1 MIPRIILAIVL
12 CLAGTGVQ
20 AAVDTD
26 DAVLW
31 PEHQRTFIQDAP
43 GLLLTEEQKKTFMQA
58 SSEDRDAFIEEFLGD
73 DPIPETEENELAVGI
88 ERRLALV
95 RHEEYLSFVDHRA
108 RVLFLNGPPAHRE
121 IVDCG
126 QVFVPIE
133 VWFYGPEG
141 ARFPLILYKPTPDSG
156 YRAWFPTDSKRVLF
170 NSEMEYF
177 IEQLEEIGMMGRG
190 RKWLRQVCPDIVKV
204 DEATGVEGLRGFMD
218 NRPTDK
224 QVRVFLAPPVDL
236 GTWSSAAVATQL
248 PPGLEQFELS
258 DLEILFP
265 AKLRQRMIARFFVS
279 VPSIAGLGIS
289 EADDEPGIALA
300 IDGEVVQGKEVF
312 ERFRVR
318 FKLEPPTEDQPVA
331 LVVEQPLRPNR
342 DFVIHLAVV
351 DEVGGAMA
359 FVSQGFSVP
368 EEAQPIE
375 QPPVPEGT
383 IVAMG
388 NMLSEQT
395 IPGRDSLV
403 LVPPPG
409 DVVLGLW
416 RAEALVTGERIAKVK
431 FVIDDVVQ
439 MTRNSRPFTAELRL
453 GQFPVE
459 QYIRAEGYDESGE
472 LVDSDEV
479 VINQPRGAF
488 RVRIVEPAR
497 GASVSGR
504 ILSTA
509 EVTVPE
515 ERRVESVEFKVNEGS
530 VAMLERPPWQ
540 AEIDVPA
547 GGSMAYLSVVA
558 TLDDGS
564 QSEEVRFLN
573 SPQYLEE
580 VDVKLVE
587 LYTTVT
593 DKSGRLARGL
603 TEDQFKVSEDGRPQ
617 TISKFE
623 LVEDLPLTL
632 GLVVDTSTS
641 MADALSEA
649 KQAALGFLHNMIT
662 LRDKVFALA
671 FSSEP
676 TLLIPTTDDVEAVED
691 SLEELVSHG
700 ATSLHDAVVTS
711 LYYFRGVRG
720 RRAMVLLSDGDDT
733 SSAMAYRDALEYAR
747 RSGVTIYTIGLNVG
761 KLQTGVRGKL
771 TELAKETGG
780 RTFFISQAS
789 ELTLVYKEIEE
800 ELRSQYLVAYSSD
813 RPGQD
818 GEFRTV
824 EVKVSG
830 GKLKARTISG
840 YYP

>member
-1 MIPRIILAIVL
+1 MNMRILLAVAL
-12 CLAGTGVQ
+12 YLASTALQ
-20 AAVDTD
+20 AAVDTSI
-26 DAVLW
+26 AVLW
-31 PEHQRTFIQDAP
+31 PEHQRAFIQDAP
-43 GLLLTEEQKKTFMQA
+43 SLLLSDEQKLEFLQA
-58 SSEDRDAFIEEFLGD
+58 TTEDRDRFIEAFLGE
-73 DPIPETEENELAVGI
+73 DPIPETPENELQVGI

-95 RHEEYLSFVDHRA
+95 RHEEFLSFVDHRA

-141 ARFPLILYKPTPDSG
+141 ARFPLIFHKPTPESG

-170 NSEMEYF
+170 NEEMEYF
-177 IEQLEEIGMMGRG
+177 VEQLEELGMMGRG
-190 RKWLRQVCPDIVKV
+190 GRWLRKVCPDVEKV
-204 DEATGVEGLRGFMD
+204 DEATGVEGLRGFQK

-224 QVRVFLAPPVDL
+224 QVQAFLAPPVDL
-236 GTWSSAAVATQL
+236 GTWSTAAAATQL
-248 PPGLEQFELS
+248 PNDLDQIELS
-258 DLEILFP
+258 DVEVLFP
-265 AKLRQRMIARFFVS
+265 AKLRQRMITRFLVS
-279 VPSIAGLGIS
+279 IPSVAGLEVS
-289 EADDEPGIALA
+289 TAEDEPGLALA
-300 IDGEVVQGKEVF
+300 LDGEIVQGNEVF

-318 FKLEPPTEDQPVA
+318 FKLEPPAEDQPVA
-331 LVVEQPLRPNR
+331 LVVEQPLRPDR

-359 FVSQGFSVP
+359 FASRGFTVP
-368 EEAQPIE
+368 EEAQHIE

-416 RAEALVTGERIAKVK
+416 RAEALVTGERITKVK
-431 FVIDDVVQ
+431 FLVDDVPQ

-459 QYIRAEGYDESGE
+459 QFVRAEGYDATGE

-488 RVRIVEPAR
+488 RVRIMEPMR
-497 GASVSGR
+497 GASVSGH
-504 ILSTA
+504 ILSKVEITI
-509 EVTVPE
+509 PE
-515 ERRVESVEFKVNEGS
+515 ERRVESVEFKVNEGT
-530 VAMLERPPWQ
+530 VATLEKPPWE
-540 AEIDVPA
+540 AEIDVPP

-564 QSEEVRFLN
+564 RSEEVRFLN

-587 LYTTVT
+587 LFTTVT
-593 DKSGRLARGL
+593 DKSGRLVKGL
-603 TEDQFKVSEDGRPQ
+603 TQEEFVVQEDGRPQ

-623 LVEDLPLTL
+623 LVENLPLTL
-632 GLVVDTSTS
+632 GIVVDTSTS
-641 MADALSEA
+641 MADSLAEA

-733 SSAMAYRDALEYAR
+733 TSAMPYRDALEYAR
-747 RSGVTIYTIGLNVG
+747 RSGVTIYTIGLDVG
-761 KLQTGVRGKL
+761 RLETGVRSKL
-771 TELAKETGG
+771 SELAKETGG
-780 RTFFISQAS
+780 RTFFISKAS
-789 ELTLVYKEIEE
+789 ELVNVYREIEE

-818 GEFRTV
+818 GVFRQV
-824 EVKVSG
+824 EVKVRG

>member
-1 MIPRIILAIVL
+1 
-12 CLAGTGVQ
+12 
-20 AAVDTD
+20 
-26 DAVLW
+26 
-31 PEHQRTFIQDAP
+31 
-43 GLLLTEEQKKTFMQA
+43 
-58 SSEDRDAFIEEFLGD
+58 
-73 DPIPETEENELAVGI
+73 
-88 ERRLALV
+88 
-95 RHEEYLSFVDHRA
+95 
-108 RVLFLNGPPAHRE
+108 
-121 IVDCG
+121 
-126 QVFVPIE
+126 
-133 VWFYGPEG
+133 
-141 ARFPLILYKPTPDSG
+141 
-156 YRAWFPTDSKRVLF
+156 
-170 NSEMEYF
+170 
-177 IEQLEEIGMMGRG
+177 
-190 RKWLRQVCPDIVKV
+190 
-204 DEATGVEGLRGFMD
+204 
-218 NRPTDK
+218 
-224 QVRVFLAPPVDL
+224 
-236 GTWSSAAVATQL
+236 
-248 PPGLEQFELS
+248 
-258 DLEILFP
+258 
-265 AKLRQRMIARFFVS
+265 
-279 VPSIAGLGIS
+279 
-289 EADDEPGIALA
+289 
-300 IDGEVVQGKEVF
+300 
-312 ERFRVR
+312 
-318 FKLEPPTEDQPVA
+318 
-331 LVVEQPLRPNR
+331 
-342 DFVIHLAVV
+342 
-351 DEVGGAMA
+351 MA
-359 FVSQGFSVP
+359 FVSRGFSVP

-375 QPPVPEGT
+375 HPPVPEGT
-383 IVAMG
+383 IVAIG
-388 NMLSEQT
+388 NQLAEQT

-459 QYIRAEGYDESGE
+459 QYIRAEGYDATGE

-488 RVRIVEPAR
+488 RVRIIEPAR
-497 GASVSGR
+497 GASASGR

-530 VAMLERPPWQ
+530 VAILERPPWQ
-540 AEIDVPA
+540 AEIDVPP

-564 QSEEVRFLN
+564 RSEEVRFLN

-603 TEDQFKVSEDGRPQ
+603 TQDEFGVSEDGRPQ

-623 LVEDLPLTL
+623 LVEDMPLTL

-691 SLEELVSHG
+691 SLEKLVSHG

-771 TELAKETGG
+771 TELARETGG

-818 GEFRTV
+818 GEFRKI
-824 EVKVSG
+824 EVKVKG